1 MIRCNIKEQR
11 PNTGIKQ
18 TNRVRVFARS
28 PDHKGRWRGLDED
41 VSDDQQDITRGR
53 DMVDSL
59 YQGFQGVGGT
69 HNAILNSTDYL
80 SSSKRSFSNVEDG
93 FYISPSFLDKMTV
106 HIAKNFM
113 ELPKIKI
120 PLILGIWGG
129 KGQGKTFQTELGYKK
144 TGNFPYCD

>member
-1 MIRCNIKEQR
+1 MSKIFRQAKIVAIN
-11 PNTGIKQ
+11 
-18 TNRVRVFARS
+18 FARS

-93 FYISPSFLDKMTV
+93 FYISPEFLDKMTV

-113 ELPKIKI
+113 DLPKIKV
-120 PLILGIWGG
+120 PLI
-129 KGQGKTFQTELGYKK
+129 
-144 TGNFPYCD
+144 

>member
-1 MIRCNIKEQR
+1 MIRINLQSV
-11 PNTGIKQ
+11 KQ
-18 TNRVRVFARS
+18 VPTVLRS
-28 PDHKGRWRGLDED
+28 PQHKGRWKGLDED

-106 HIAKNFM
+106 HIAKKFHGTSQNKDTSYFGY
-113 ELPKIKI
+113 
-120 PLILGIWGG
+120 LGWQRSG
-129 KGQGKTFQTELGYKK
+129 
-144 TGNFPYCD
+144 

>member
-1 MIRCNIKEQR
+1 MYLMLKSRHGCASHNKNIGHR
-11 PNTGIKQ
+11 TFI
-18 TNRVRVFARS
+18 RS
-28 PDHKGRWRGLDED
+28 PNHKGRWRGLDED

-106 HIAKNFM
+106 
-113 ELPKIKI
+113 
-120 PLILGIWGG
+120 
-129 KGQGKTFQTELGYKK
+129 
-144 TGNFPYCD
+144 